1 MRTFSTLHAA
11 ALELNAK
18 GWAIFPCQPRGKEPA
33 TARGCLDAVAND
45 PARIN
50 TWWGIYPDLNIG
62 CATGAVNGFFVLDVD
77 GDKGE
82 ASIAKLEEQHGKLPS
97 TIESI
102 TSRGRHCYFRMGE
115 HGDVRN
121 SAGQIA
127 PGLDIRGTGGY
138 VLVPPSIHPSG
149 RAYAWSV
156 DSTDE
161 FADAPEWLHEL
172 IRAGNGGNG
181 AKGKPL
187 EHWDHVL
194 THKIPKGERSNTLA
208 SICGKLLH
216 YGVTDIIILC
226 DIMLCISD
234 SRCEQPVSAADVEKI
249 VRNVVNCHIRRLR
262 GEPEEN
268 DVLESVR
275 AADITIRARK

>member
-1 MRTFSTLHAA
+1 MLTTSTLHGT

-18 GWAIFPCQPRGKEPA
+18 GWAIFPCQPRGKTPA
-33 TARGCLDAVAND
+33 TARGCLDAVVND

-62 CATGAVNGFFVLDVD
+62 VATGAVSGFFVLDVD

-82 ASIAKLEEQHGKLPS
+82 GSLRELEQRHDKLPP

-127 PGLDIRGTGGY
+127 PGLDIRGSGGY

-161 FADAPEWLHEL
+161 FADAPEWLHDL
-172 IRAGNGGNG
+172 IHADRAASGS

-187 EHWDHVL
+187 EHWHRVL
-194 THKIPKGERSNTLA
+194 TNNIHNGERNSTLT

-216 YGVTDIIILC
+216 YGLTDLTFLY
-226 DIMLCISD
+226 DITMCVNKA
-234 SRCEQPVSAADVEKI
+234 RCEQPLNEDEIEDI
-249 VRNVVNCHIRRLR
+249 VANVTRCHLKRLR
-262 GEPEEN
+262 GNE
-268 DVLESVR
+268 
-275 AADITIRARK
+275 